1 MYPIA
6 TAICSCDIN
15 QSKKILLPIFL
26 LFLWLFLDLI
36 IMSEQAL
43 DYTEFAD
50 PRTRHLQSLEGV
62 PPIIF
67 NGKDRVQ
74 KEKITASCLLT
85 RIL

>member
-1 MYPIA
+1 
-6 TAICSCDIN
+6 
-15 QSKKILLPIFL
+15 
-26 LFLWLFLDLI
+26 
-36 IMSEQAL
+36 MSEQAL